1 MSVAVELKISD
12 SLHAEAR
19 KVAVAEHLSTE
30 EVLALWAE
38 FGRAALSRPRIAL
51 GLLEATLASEV
62 ELVDEND
69 NIRLK
74 QLWAALSASST

>member
-1 MSVAVELKISD
+1 MSLSVELKISD
-12 SLHAEAR
+12 SLHEEAR
-19 KVAVAEHLSTE
+19 KVAIAEHLSTE

-38 FGRAALSRPRIAL
+38 LGRAALSRPRVAL

-62 ELVDEND
+62 ELVDEDD

-74 QLWAALSASST
+74 QLWAALSTVSK